1 MRQTSSPP
9 ITLSEL
15 ALLTGAQLI
24 GDPHHTIAGVENL
37 DAALSHEAA
46 FLENPRYTR
55 QLESTQA
62 GVVFIHTSLND
73 FPAGKNYLVT
83 PHPSLAFQKVVE
95 IFIKTPQTGFIGIHP
110 TAVVHEEATL
120 GEGVT
125 VGPHAVID
133 RGVKI
138 GQNTHIGPG
147 VYIGP
152 ETSIGADCYLHSHV
166 SVREGCEIGN
176 RVTLQP
182 GAVIGSCGFGYF
194 TDARGKH
201 TPLKQLGKVVIEDDV
216 EIGANTTID
225 RARFKETRIQRG
237 TKIDNLVQIA
247 HQVDIGQDNLIV
259 SQVGIAG
266 STKTGK
272 NVVMGGQV
280 GVAGHLTIANG
291 VMLAAR
297 AGVSKSLLEPG
308 PYSGAPALPLKEFYT
323 LYTQQ
328 KNVGKLSQRL
338 KELEAKIAEL
348 EKVKDP
354 V

>member
-1 MRQTSSPP
+1 MRHTPHSP

-15 ALLTGAQLI
+15 ALLTGAHLI
-24 GDPHHTIAGVENL
+24 GDPHHTIEGVENL

-55 QLESTQA
+55 QLENAQA
-62 GVVFIHTSLND
+62 GVIFVHTSLTNL
-73 FPAGKNYLVT
+73 PAGKNYLVT
-83 PHPSLAFQKVVE
+83 PHPSLSFQKVVE
-95 IFIKTPQTGFIGIHP
+95 LYVKAPQTGFIGIHP

-120 GEGVT
+120 GDGVT
-125 VGPHAVID
+125 IGPHAVID
-133 RGVKI
+133 QGVKI
-138 GQNTHIGPG
+138 GPNTRIGPG
-147 VYIGP
+147 VYIGA
-152 ETSIGADCYLHSHV
+152 ESSIGSECCFHAHV
-166 SVREGCEIGN
+166 TVREGCEIGN

-182 GAVIGSCGFGYF
+182 GVVIGSCGFGYF

-216 EIGANTTID
+216 EIGANTTVD

-247 HQVDIGQDNLIV
+247 HQVEIGQDNLIV
-259 SQVGIAG
+259 SQVGVAG

-272 NVVMGGQV
+272 NVVIGGQV
-280 GVAGHLTIANG
+280 GIAGHLTIANG
-291 VMLAAR
+291 VVLAAR

-328 KNVGKLSQRL
+328 KNVGKLSPRI
-338 KELEAKIAEL
+338 KELETKVAEL
-348 EKVKDP
+348 EKAKDK